1 MNYGYIVCIKKYVT
15 IIGVTTR
22 IVFNVFNRIR
32 MINNEGTVIGFITTI
47 DILYTIKDGKD
58 INNNTIGYT
67 MTVNPTVIKQN
78 KDIEDQTVGVRYKNS
93 ISMIAVLEDY
103 ERIIGI
109 CSRSD
114 ILKETLKER
123 FVVIGT
129 KKPTTTITIIGEG

>member
-1 MNYGYIVCIKKYVT
+1 MKYGYIVCIKTYVT

-22 IVFNVFNRIR
+22 IIFNVFNRIR

-78 KDIEDQTVGVRYKNS
+78 KDIEDQTVGVRDKNS

-103 ERIIGI
+103 ELIIGI
-109 CSRSD
+109 CSCLLYTSPSPRDRS
-114 ILKETLKER
+114 
-123 FVVIGT
+123 
-129 KKPTTTITIIGEG
+129 